1 MSLVDYVRHAAAGG
15 PALAGRQVRLVGFVM
30 AGPRGEPYLARLLIG
45 CCAAGARPVKVGL
58 TGDLPGVLT
67 PGRWVEVV
75 GTYSDRTDADPAN
88 GAAIPYVSVVA
99 VTEIPAPADP
109 YDS

>member
-1 MSLVDYVRHAAAGG
+1 MSLVDYVGHAAAGA
-15 PALAGRQVRLVGFVM
+15 PALSGRQVRLVGFVM

-58 TGDLPGVLT
+58 TGDLPGVLS
-67 PGRWVEVV
+67 PGDWVEVV
-75 GTYSDRTDADPAN
+75 GTYTDRVDPDPVN
-88 GAAIPYVSVVA
+88 GEAIPYVSVVS
-99 VTEIPAPADP
+99 VTVIPAPADP